1 MTFPGKKKKKQ
12 NKHLDKFSSP
22 KILHINPKFQ
32 MSVKKMQSRKGETVP
47 HSLSPKVLNKAGQ
60 LLCKCYSI
68 QKPYAYKTC
77 CVFCVTFL
85 LSLNTAKKPAF
96 NRDSPS
102 MSWLPPEIANSLSS
116 WHKCIFSICIF
127 QKKKKSKH
135 NTIFKKCTGIYLIW
149 SYFAHDVFS
158 QTCVQKKFC
167 HIALRVKQIWAVL
180 PHLYDYP
187 LAFSKI

>member
-1 MTFPGKKKKKQ
+1 MTFPGKKKT
-12 NKHLDKFSSP
+12 NKHLDKFTSP

-60 LLCKCYSI
+60 ILCKCYSI

-127 QKKKKSKH
+127 QKKKKVQTQHNLQEMHWHLFNLKLFCPWCVFTDMRTKEILPYCPESKT
-135 NTIFKKCTGIYLIW
+135 NLGCSSSFIRLSIGI
-149 SYFAHDVFS
+149 
-158 QTCVQKKFC
+158 Q
-167 HIALRVKQIWAVL
+167 
-180 PHLYDYP
+180 
-187 LAFSKI
+187 